1 MEIPQHDPGRL
12 ERTIFV
18 GDLPAHSQLCEEVPD
33 DPEWWAQFPVRPQGE
48 VDLSEWVA
56 DHLVCTDCEVA
67 LIDHPEPI
75 RPWPRVCPDRK
86 AAV

>member
-33 DPEWWAQFPVRPQGE
+33 DPEWWA
-48 VDLSEWVA
+48 